1 MASKKPVLHK
11 KKAPEGASSHEARPE
26 GPPKGEPDTGLDKY
40 GLPKPP
46 VESPEFEDFAR
57 RVMQVPKA
65 EIDAQEKKDQAAKK
79 RKKKVKG

>member
-11 KKAPEGASSHEARPE
+11 KKAPEGASMSHE
-26 GPPKGEPDTGLDKY
+26 EPDTGLDKY

-57 RVMQVPKA
+57 RVMQVPKS